1 MRLPTAS
8 LTACSAVLLVAALT
22 GCGDDGN
29 APARPRIEP
38 VAAQQL
44 ASLGDEVAELAARDE
59 CAAAQRADDLLAAAE
74 EARDTGRI
82 PAALAPEVVARSQ
95 ELVDELNCPPPPPPP
110 PPPTT
115 DEDDDDHG
123 DGNGRG
129 KRKKRGDDE

>member
-22 GCGDDGN
+22 GCGGDGK
-29 APARPRIEP
+29 APAQPRIEP

-44 ASLGDEVAELAARDE
+44 ASLGDEVADLAARDE

-74 EARDTGRI
+74 EARETGRL

-110 PPPTT
+110 PTT
-115 DEDDDDHG
+115 DEDEDDHG
-123 DGNGRG
+123 DGKGRG
-129 KRKKRGDDE
+129 KQKKRGDEE